1 MLHAIENE
9 DGLSCGLSESPDIEL
24 ETTIYEAAAV
34 PVINNI
40 INADGNSLKQMQLP
54 KSGVRL
60 RSNSVSISSQI
71 RRILLLLGNLLKRS
85 GLGFHNEKTR
95 DECLWMST
103 EN

>member
-60 RSNSVSISSQI
+60 RSNSVSISTQI
-71 RRILLLLGNLLKRS
+71 EPFSGKYSRLKIILRPS
-85 GLGFHNEKTR
+85 
-95 DECLWMST
+95 C
-103 EN
+103 